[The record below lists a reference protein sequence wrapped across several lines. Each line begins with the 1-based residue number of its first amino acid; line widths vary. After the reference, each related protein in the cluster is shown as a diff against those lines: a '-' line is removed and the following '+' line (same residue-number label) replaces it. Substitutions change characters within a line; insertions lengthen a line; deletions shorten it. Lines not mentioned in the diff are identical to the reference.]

1 VRTLR
6 PTFGRYIVLLL
17 AVISFLIAGMSGI
30 RALILLRIYSLDQL
44 MDRPDLAQH
53 FFYLIWTFLLGLIC
67 AFVIII
73 SAEVGWRK

>member
-1 VRTLR
+1 
-6 PTFGRYIVLLL
+6 
-17 AVISFLIAGMSGI
+17 
-30 RALILLRIYSLDQL
+30 